1 MRQSQKTEH
10 KADRRKRVGMEGQEY
25 SGARS
30 TTSGENT
37 AENGTS
43 MMELVLSRKN
53 LNQAYLRVKRNK
65 GAAGIDGMTLE
76 EALPYLKEHRQE
88 LLASLRNGTYKPA
101 PVKRVE
107 IPKPDGSKR
116 KLGIPTVVDR
126 MIQQAVAQVMMP
138 RFERVFSD
146 HSYGFRPHRSAHDA
160 IHRVVSLYNRGYHH
174 VVDLDLKAYF
184 DTVNHDL
191 LMKFIG
197 QYIDD
202 PWLLHLIRRFLTSGV
217 MNGRLFEK
225 TDKGTPQG
233 GNLSPLLAN
242 IYLNELDKLLT
253 ARGHEFVRYADD
265 CNIYVRSRRAGYRV
279 LASVT
284 RFLEKDLKVTVNREK
299 TQVGSPLRLNFL
311 GFSLG
316 VSRNGAYARP
326 SMKTKRRVKR
336 ALKQMTKRNRGRS
349 LDVLFGEIRL
359 KMRGWLQYYGIG
371 HMKSFIQRLDEWL
384 RSRIRQ
390 YIWKSWK
397 KIKTRFK
404 KLRKLGMS
412 EAQAFTCA
420 NTRKGYWRTA
430 HSKTLCYTLTNEK
443 LEHLGL
449 INLSKRLQYIQS
461 A

>member
-1 MRQSQKTEH
+1 MRQSQKTED
-10 KADRRKRVGMEGQEY
+10 KADRRKRAGMEGQEY

-30 TTSGENT
+30 MASGEST
-37 AENGTS
+37 TENGTS
-43 MMELVLSRKN
+43 MMERVLSRKN
-53 LNQAYLRVKRNK
+53 LNWAYLRVSRNK
-65 GAAGIDGMTLE
+65 GAAGIDGMTTE
-76 EALPYLKEHRQE
+76 EALPYLKEHGKE
-88 LLASLRNGTYKPA
+88 LLASLRDGTYKPA

-116 KLGIPTVVDR
+116 KLGVPTVVDR

-138 RFERVFSD
+138 TFERAFSD
-146 HSYGFRPHRSAHDA
+146 RSYGFRPHRSAHDA
-160 IHRVVSLYNRGYHH
+160 IRRVIALYNQGYHY

-191 LMKFIG
+191 LMKFIS

-217 MNGRLFEK
+217 MNGRLFEA

-242 IYLNELDKLLT
+242 IYLNELDQLLT

-265 CNIYVRSRRAGYRV
+265 CNIYVKSRRAGYRV

-284 RFLEKDLKVTVNREK
+284 KFLEKDLKVTVNREK
-299 TQVGSPLRLNFL
+299 TCVGSPLRLNFL

-316 VSRNGAYARP
+316 ASHNGAYARP
-326 SMKTKRRVKR
+326 SMKTKKRVKMT
-336 ALKQMTKRNRGRS
+336 LKQMTKRNRGRS
-349 LDVLFGEIRL
+349 LDVLLGEIRS
-359 KMRGWLQYYGIG
+359 KMRGWLQYYGMG
-371 HMKSFIQRLDEWL
+371 QLKSFIQRLDEWL

-397 KIKTRFK
+397 KIRTRFR
-404 KLRKLGMS
+404 KLRKLGMP
-412 EAQAFTCA
+412 EAQAFTFA

-449 INLSKRLQYIQS
+449 VNLSKTLQHIQS